1 MIVSL
6 SPSQSRS
13 TMSSSDG
20 SVKNAPAASTVATWK
35 GFVKSFVSPLGED
48 MSRVTSE
55 GVIAW
60 KDALVS
66 QGYSPEKP
74 SGWPTGGYQGSI

>member
-1 MIVSL
+1 MATTLLILSAAWFPAWDDSKTKPVSV
-6 SPSQSRS
+6 SIHDVFERW
-13 TMSSSDG
+13 
-20 SVKNAPAASTVATWK
+20 KRENAPAASTVATWK
-35 GFVKSFVSPLGED
+35 GFVKSFVSTLGED

-66 QGYSPEKP
+66 
-74 SGWPTGGYQGSI
+74 